1 MNQLDKLKQLSEKM
15 VDVVLS
21 DANPDTWSAAGKK
34 LNDLNTQERGDRY
47 WCGKN
52 ANQMI
57 TAAVKLETLIAVH
70 ERRVTDPSVDVF
82 NDLEGKVLNFENKA
96 KARLQKVVNEK

>member
-1 MNQLDKLKQLSEKM
+1 MDQLAKLRQLSEKM

-21 DANPDTWSAAGKK
+21 DADPDTWSAAGKQ
-34 LNDLNTQERGDRY
+34 LNELTAAERGDRY

-57 TAAVKLETLIAVH
+57 TAAVKLETLIALH
-70 ERRVTDPSVDVF
+70 ERKGGNLPENALR
-82 NDLEGKVLNFENKA
+82 DLESKVLDFENKA
-96 KARLQKVVNEK
+96 KARLRRVANGK

>member
-1 MNQLDKLKQLSEKM
+1 MDQLAKLRQLSEKM

-21 DANPDTWSAAGKK
+21 DADPDNWTAPGVK
-34 LNDLNTQERGDRY
+34 LSDLNPLERGDRY

-57 TAAVKLETLIAVH
+57 
-70 ERRVTDPSVDVF
+70 P
-82 NDLEGKVLNFENKA
+82 
-96 KARLQKVVNEK
+96 LQ